1 MGFHK
6 LLNEFLV
13 RSLGEHSFLPE
24 VGDQEAVGLGGGIG
38 SALAKLPRMAVHPL
52 ADVEESLIPAIS
64 SGCLGTGAE
73 TMPVSLGVGM
83 GHTATSHS
91 HLSVC
96 QFRSPSSLS
105 SQGQCRA

>member
-1 MGFHK
+1 M
-6 LLNEFLV
+6 NTV
-13 RSLGEHSFLPE
+13 SFQRL
-24 VGDQEAVGLGGGIG
+24 AIKKLGGGIG
-38 SALAKLPRMAVHPL
+38 AALAKLPRMAVHPL

-83 GHTATSHS
+83 RHTTSHS

-96 QFRSPSSLS
+96 QSRSPSSLS